1 MGTRTLSQSMHRAGI
16 PAAFV
21 AALFG
26 MTAIPAWGETAL
38 ERIQDRGV
46 VRLGIA
52 DEPPYGFIDD
62 DGRLTGEAPT
72 IAREIL
78 DRIDPDLRVEGVSM
92 DFGKLID
99 GLRSREIDMIAAGMF
114 ITPARCERVA
124 FTDPT
129 YVVGEAFA
137 VRKGNPRGLT
147 DYEAI
152 ARDPEARVGLISGT
166 VEYNYAAVTGIPAQ
180 RALLYPDFR
189 QALDALAAGEVDAVG
204 MTALT
209 VRWLL
214 RERGDS
220 SLESTEQFYP
230 EIDGEVVKGY
240 GGFGFHPDDDG
251 LHRRFNDHLGDF
263 VGSEQHWQLVEPFGF
278 APDMAPDRSA
288 EELCAS

>member
-1 MGTRTLSQSMHRAGI
+1 MRIRTLIQSRCRTGI
-16 PAAFV
+16 LAV
-21 AALFG
+21 CIAAL
-26 MTAIPAWGETAL
+26 TATSAMPARGETAL
-38 ERIQDRGV
+38 ERVQDQGV
-46 VRLGIA
+46 VRIGIA
-52 DEPPYGFIDD
+52 DEPPYGFFDD
-62 DGRLTGEAPT
+62 DGQLTGEAPT

-99 GLRSREIDMIAAGMF
+99 GLEAREIDMIAAGMF

-137 VRKGNPRGLT
+137 VRKGNPRELT

-152 ARDPEARVGLISGT
+152 ARDPEAKVGLISGT
-166 VEYNYAAVTGIPAQ
+166 VEYNYAAVTGIPAH

-189 QALDALAAGEVDAVG
+189 QALDALAAGEVDAIG

-230 EIDGEVVKGY
+230 EIDGEVIKGY
-240 GGFGFHPDDDG
+240 GGFGFHPDDDE
-251 LHRRFNDHLGDF
+251 LRQHFNEHLGEF
-263 VGSEQHWQLVEPFGF
+263 VDTEEHWRLVEPFGF
-278 APDMAPDRSA
+278 APDMAPDRTA

>member
-1 MGTRTLSQSMHRAGI
+1 MALGTRIQSMYRTGI
-16 PAAFV
+16 S
-21 AALFG
+21 ALFAAVLAG
-26 MTAIPAWGETAL
+26 APVLPSWGQDGL

-52 DEPPYGFIDD
+52 DEPPYGFFDE

-72 IAREIL
+72 IARELL
-78 DRIDPDLRVEGVSM
+78 DRIDPDLEIEGVSM
-92 DFGKLID
+92 DFGELID
-99 GLRSREIDMIAAGMF
+99 ALRAREIDMIAAGMF
-114 ITPARCERVA
+114 ITPTRCERVA

-137 VRKGNPRGLT
+137 VRADNPKDLT
-147 DYEAI
+147 DYETI
-152 ARDPEARVGLISGT
+152 AHHPDATVGLISGT
-166 VEYNYAAVTGIPAQ
+166 VEYNYAALSGIPAQ
-180 RALLYPDFR
+180 RAPLYPDFR
-189 QALDALAAGEVDAVG
+189 TALDALAAGEVDAVG

-220 SLESTEQFYP
+220 TLESTEQFYP

-240 GGFGFHPDDDG
+240 GGFGFHPDDDA
-251 LHRRFNDHLGDF
+251 LHRRFNGHLNDF
-263 VGSEQHWQLVEPFGF
+263 VGTEQHWQLVEPFGF